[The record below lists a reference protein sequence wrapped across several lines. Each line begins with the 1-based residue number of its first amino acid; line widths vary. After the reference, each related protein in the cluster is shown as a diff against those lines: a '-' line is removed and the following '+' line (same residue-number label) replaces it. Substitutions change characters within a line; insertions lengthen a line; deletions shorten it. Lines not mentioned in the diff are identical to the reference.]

1 MATIGFFC
9 KPEIRPFICW
19 QSKRRSVN
27 SRPMPDKL
35 VTRGLVLRAT
45 ETKEADY
52 ILTVLTAEHGRLAV
66 IARGARRRS
75 SKRAA
80 AGQHLA
86 FSELVLYRRG
96 SWYYLD
102 EASTIAR
109 LDGLRAD
116 L

>member
-1 MATIGFFC
+1 MDNGYYQLFLQTGT
-9 KPEIRPFICW
+9 RPFICW

-52 ILTVLTAEHGRLAV
+52 ILTVLTG
-66 IARGARRRS
+66 GARTARRHCARS
-75 SKRAA
+75 AA
-80 AGQHLA
+80 ALEQA
-86 FSELVLYRRG
+86 RRG
-96 SWYYLD
+96 LPAPCLFRAGALPPRSWHYLD
-102 EASTIAR
+102 EA
-109 LDGLRAD
+109 LDHRA